1 MTMYRYR
8 LVVFLSVIL
17 MALPTTVAA
26 QRVEIDFNDPAGLL
40 GIPGDC
46 AKAIVCSG
54 APLTFAN
61 SYREK
66 GMVFTDS
73 VHPPDRALGPRPWE
87 HYHLLYADASIVVQ
101 EGGFKFGRQTPNGF
115 VLLDHPENEKR
126 VLSPHLPGAVIQMIY
141 DPNNDGV
148 PDPFN
153 LISLVVY
160 IGKLN
165 VGTKSPKTGI
175 SVYNN
180 LTQGFEWTL
189 IGANNLVRAT
199 LEFPLNFGAEGQF
212 VVDKI
217 VFEPASSGAS
227 GFATPSQTALASPIS
242 AHSPSTEGQATSFN
256 LSSVINAVADAQ
268 FLELVDLAS
277 PVLASLS
284 IQRADAKGP
293 AQDQFR
299 INGRMRLGP
308 ESDGVDVSTEPVV
321 VSIGAFRQMIPAG
334 LFNCRDEGEK
344 KICHFLGPLGGITS
358 MVITTFN
365 REVRFQV
372 IADRLNLTGLDSQK
386 SVSFSLQIK
395 DDLGVTHILSQNLF
409 NNDDEEETESS
420 SIP

>member
-1 MTMYRYR
+1 VIVKQHTYG
-8 LVVFLSVIL
+8 LLLSMIIAAVPIN
-17 MALPTTVAA
+17 AAA

-46 AKAIVCSG
+46 AKSAVCSG

-61 SYREK
+61 FYREK
-66 GMVFTDS
+66 GMVFSDS
-73 VHPPDRALGPRPWE
+73 VHPPDPALGPHPWE
-87 HYHLLYADASIVVQ
+87 HYHLLYADPTIVVQ
-101 EGGFKFGRQTPNGF
+101 EGGFKYGRQTPGGF

-126 VLSPHLPGAVIQMIY
+126 VIGPHLPGAVIQMIY

-160 IGKLN
+160 KGKLN
-165 VGTKSPKTGI
+165 VGTKSAKAGI

-189 IGANNLVRAT
+189 IGANNLLRAT
-199 LEFPLNFGAEGQF
+199 LEFPVKFGAEGQF

-227 GFATPSQTALASPIS
+227 GFAIPSPMALASPIA
-242 AHSPSTEGQATSFN
+242 AHQPTEGQETSSN
-256 LSSVINAVADAQ
+256 LNSIINAVADAQ
-268 FLELVDLAS
+268 FLELVNLAT
-277 PVLASLS
+277 PVFASLN

-299 INGRMRLGP
+299 INGTMQLGP

-334 LFNCRDEGEK
+334 LFGCRDESEK
-344 KICHFLGPLGGITS
+344 RICHFLGSLGGITS
-358 MVITTFN
+358 MVITTIN
-365 REVRFQV
+365 QEVRFQV
-372 IADRLNLTGLDSQK
+372 IADHLNLTGLESQK

-395 DDLGVTHILSQNLF
+395 DDLGVTHIPTEDLF
-409 NNDDEEETESS
+409 SNGDENQSKFS
-420 SIP
+420 VP